1 MLGSEIS
8 ATTVE
13 IVFETTGSPDTTMM
27 SAEEEEEELSDI
39 KTTQIPESAEKGDEK
54 KVEMDF
60 LKKMAK
66 QALQRKF
73 KKVKKPKQ
81 LVGET

>member
-1 MLGSEIS
+1 M
-8 ATTVE
+8 
-13 IVFETTGSPDTTMM
+13 
-27 SAEEEEEELSDI
+27 SDI

-81 LVGET
+81 LVGEN